1 MPYIIDYIDADR
13 RRQTVH
19 RQTGAE
25 AREFIRDLMVTAS
38 ELPIVYD
45 GTRLL
50 SDAEVR
56 EFIKLPPPP

>member
-19 RQTGAE
+19 RQTAAE
-25 AREFIRDLMVTAS
+25 ARELIRSLMLTAN

-45 GTRLL
+45 GERLL

-56 EFIKLPPPP
+56 EFIKPP